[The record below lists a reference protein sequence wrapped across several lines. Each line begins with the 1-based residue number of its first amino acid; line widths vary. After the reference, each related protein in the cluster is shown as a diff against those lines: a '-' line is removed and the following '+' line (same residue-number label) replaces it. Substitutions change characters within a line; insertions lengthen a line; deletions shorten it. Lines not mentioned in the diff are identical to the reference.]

1 MSTFIP
7 PTPAVTKSA
16 EQHEEPSEQDSFN
29 HLLFKVLRLTSEQV
43 QDLNDW
49 MKHRGIPNVH
59 EIIVQNFRN
68 PHELKNDLQ
77 FIRDDQSCYIQSN
90 VMVSLSL
97 MTIYIKHLR
106 YLAKAKHFGPF
117 YYIQIDPQDY
127 DEWRIETPEEEIH
140 FHTPSKLGSPATPRS
155 MATSVASESYITLT
169 NFKKGIKRDASAY
182 PIFKNER
189 YYNTFI
195 RHFKATAKAQGLSTL
210 RDPNFTP
217 GSDEYEQ
224 QLFQE
229 QQDFLYS
236 VLISSLKTDFS
247 EALVKDHE
255 GDAQL
260 ILELLHEHH
269 TGNSQ
274 YSRSEINRITKY
286 LTNIKLDDT
295 WRGTNESFLMHYNDQ
310 LRLLDSLVDP
320 EEKLPDNTRVTFL
333 ESAVESVPDLR
344 PVKIT
349 DNVLQAQLDSTRPIT
364 YKSYF
369 DLLKD
374 AAFHLDQAT
383 KRGNKI
389 RRTNVHFSGPNDEGD
404 HQNPL
409 SDDLQAIQ
417 QEDVCSEPPEPLS
430 YSVFQ
435 SHFQGS
441 STSSTQKI
449 FLPKHIWEKLSKDQQ
464 QMIIDHNRSLPKSG
478 SSSILTPNKSPS
490 PLPHKPTP
498 QQTAKSQQVHTHQS
512 DESTADSTKIET
524 TPSDPLLAMVHQSIH
539 TSDDDPSDITKV
551 LSAKRSRQ
559 IQVCKHYIFQH
570 ANHTNNQLVDRGA
583 NGGLAGSDMRVIYK
597 THHKINISGI
607 DNHEVNGLDV
617 VTAATLLN
625 TSLGKV
631 IGIFNE
637 YAHLGKGSSIHSSGQ
652 LEWFKTH
659 VDDKSIKV
667 GGTQL
672 ITTLDGYSVPLL
684 IKDGLAYATSLGRPT
699 DHDMDS
705 YPHVFFTSPDEWD
718 PSVLD
723 HDPPPLDGLDPSQM
737 FDQPFGDPMFDAYGD
752 FNERIIAN
760 LNILLDAPPE
770 DCRSYTANL
779 HQSSSQEPDW
789 NALRPFFAWT
799 SPSSIQDTFN
809 VTTRHGIAPHTQDY
823 IKKHFKSRNP
833 VFNIPRRSEAVAT
846 DTIFS
851 DTPAVDDGSTMAQ
864 FFCGRD
870 TLVCDAYGIKSTKQF
885 INTLSDNIRKRGAMD
900 TLISDGGKYEISK
913 RVTDLLRSLFIKD
926 YQSEPYHQHQNKAE
940 NRFGLAKRYT
950 NTVMNTSGCPACCWL
965 LCLLYTCVGLNHLA
979 SPTLQ
984 GICPVQALEGTTPDI
999 SFLLHF
1005 SFYEPIYYR
1014 IDSSEPDLN
1023 FPSSSNEKKGYWVG
1037 FADNQGDSLTW
1048 RILTEATQKIIIRSG
1063 VRSAL
1068 RTTTN
1073 QRLAS
1078 SSGEGT
1084 TLPFPIPYLQQSSNS
1099 LPLDPIDASTSNFEH
1114 FVKSQSGEDEDHPI
1128 PMTNIDIPNLL
1139 GRSFLLSPED
1149 NGERYMAKIIDI
1161 DDHGQHLEDIK
1172 FKLKTSKDQAE
1183 EIMSYNQLMDYI
1195 QKGTNAEEDPDSL
1208 FKFRDIVAHQG
1219 PLESTDPN
1227 HKGSKYNVM
1236 VEWESGEITY
1246 EPLALISKD
1255 DPITCAVYA
1264 KKHDLLDTTGWKH
1277 LKRYAKTSKRF
1288 IRAVK
1293 QSRIRQVRASARY
1306 QHGFQVPRDYN
1317 DAMRLDKENGNTH
1330 WQDAMDLELTQIHE
1344 YKVFRDTGK
1353 AKFHN
1358 GKVVTPDGFQ
1368 KIRVH
1373 FVYAVKHDGRFKA
1386 RLVAD
1391 GHLTKEPVESIYSG
1405 VVSLR
1410 SLRMVVFLS
1419 QLNNLEIWGAD
1430 VGNAYLEAYTD
1441 EKLCIMAGPEFK
1453 ELQGHLLIMVKA
1465 LYGTRSGGARWHD
1478 RLFDILQELKFKPS
1492 KADPDVWMR
1501 PEPGGT
1507 CYEYIAVYV
1516 DDLAIAAK
1524 DPQAFCNELKRK
1536 YNLKLK
1542 GVGPLEYHLGCTY
1555 KKDPDGTLAADPR
1568 RYVNKILESYERMF
1582 NEKPRKSRPP
1592 LEGGDHPEL
1601 DTSEL
1606 CDDHQTKQF
1615 QTLIGQLQWLISLG
1629 RFDIA
1634 VHVMSLSRFR
1644 AQPRK
1649 GHLDRA
1655 KRIVGYLLFLPDGA
1669 IRFRTGEPDFSSL
1682 KDQEYDWTRSVYSGA
1697 CEQIPHD
1704 IPEPLGKHVQ
1714 TTHYV
1719 DANLHHDLATGKA
1732 VTAVLHFLNQTPID
1746 AYTKRQSTVETATYG
1761 SEFVAARTAVD
1772 QIIDIRT
1779 TLRYL
1784 GVPIRDMSYMFGD
1797 NRSVVTSSTIPNS
1810 TISKRHHLASYH
1822 RVREAI
1828 AAKFISFHWKDGK
1841 SNPADI
1847 LSKHWEFATVWP
1859 MLKPILFWRGDPATQ
1874 LKGSDRIPS
1883 TTPGAE
1889 PPRGAKDS
1897 GSARS
1902 HSTHLETSS
1911 QKRP

>member
-7 PTPAVTKSA
+7 PTPTATKSA

-49 MKHRGIPNVH
+49 MKHRGFPNVH

-68 PHELKNDLQ
+68 PHELKDDLQ
-77 FIRDDQSCYIQSN
+77 FIRESKTYYIQAN

-97 MTIYIKHLR
+97 MTTYIKHLR
-106 YLAKAKHFGPF
+106 YLAKAKHLGPF

-127 DEWRIETPEEEIH
+127 DEWRISTPKEEIH
-140 FHTPSKLGSPATPRS
+140 FQTPSKFGSPATPRS
-155 MATSVASESYITLT
+155 MATSEASESYITLT

-210 RDPNFTP
+210 MDPNFTP
-217 GSDEYEQ
+217 GSDEYGQ

-310 LRLLDSLVDP
+310 LRLLDSLADP

-344 PVKIT
+344 CVKIT

-539 TSDDDPSDITKV
+539 TSDDDASDITKV

-597 THHKINISGI
+597 THRKINISGI

-659 VDDKSIKV
+659 VDEKSIKV

-723 HDPPPLDGLDPSQM
+723 HDPPPLDGLDPSQVL
-737 FDQPFGDPMFDAYGD
+737 DQPFGDPMFDAYGD

-965 LCLLYTCVGLNHLA
+965 LCLQYICVVLNHLA

-1048 RILTEATQKIIIRSG
+1048 RILTEDTQKIIIRSG

-1084 TLPFPIPYLQQSSNS
+1084 TLPFPIPYPQQSSNS
-1099 LPLDPIDASTSNFEH
+1099 LPLDPIDASTSNFEQ

-1149 NGERYMAKIIDI
+1149 NGERYMAQIIDI

-1172 FKLKTSKDQAE
+1172 FKLKISKDQAE

-1195 QKGTNAEEDPDSL
+1195 QKGTDAEEDPDSL

-1277 LKRYAKTSKRF
+1277 LKRYAKTSKRL

-1293 QSRIRQVRASARY
+1293 QSRIRQVRASA
-1306 QHGFQVPRDYN
+1306 
-1317 DAMRLDKENGNTH
+1317 
-1330 WQDAMDLELTQIHE
+1330 
-1344 YKVFRDTGK
+1344 
-1353 AKFHN
+1353 
-1358 GKVVTPDGFQ
+1358 
-1368 KIRVH
+1368 
-1373 FVYAVKHDGRFKA
+1373 
-1386 RLVAD
+1386 
-1391 GHLTKEPVESIYSG
+1391 
-1405 VVSLR
+1405 
-1410 SLRMVVFLS
+1410 
-1419 QLNNLEIWGAD
+1419 
-1430 VGNAYLEAYTD
+1430 
-1441 EKLCIMAGPEFK
+1441 
-1453 ELQGHLLIMVKA
+1453 
-1465 LYGTRSGGARWHD
+1465 
-1478 RLFDILQELKFKPS
+1478 
-1492 KADPDVWMR
+1492 
-1501 PEPGGT
+1501 
-1507 CYEYIAVYV
+1507 
-1516 DDLAIAAK
+1516 
-1524 DPQAFCNELKRK
+1524 
-1536 YNLKLK
+1536 
-1542 GVGPLEYHLGCTY
+1542 
-1555 KKDPDGTLAADPR
+1555 
-1568 RYVNKILESYERMF
+1568 
-1582 NEKPRKSRPP
+1582 
-1592 LEGGDHPEL
+1592 
-1601 DTSEL
+1601 
-1606 CDDHQTKQF
+1606 
-1615 QTLIGQLQWLISLG
+1615 
-1629 RFDIA
+1629 
-1634 VHVMSLSRFR
+1634 
-1644 AQPRK
+1644 
-1649 GHLDRA
+1649 
-1655 KRIVGYLLFLPDGA
+1655 
-1669 IRFRTGEPDFSSL
+1669 
-1682 KDQEYDWTRSVYSGA
+1682 
-1697 CEQIPHD
+1697 
-1704 IPEPLGKHVQ
+1704 
-1714 TTHYV
+1714 
-1719 DANLHHDLATGKA
+1719 
-1732 VTAVLHFLNQTPID
+1732 
-1746 AYTKRQSTVETATYG
+1746 
-1761 SEFVAARTAVD
+1761 
-1772 QIIDIRT
+1772 
-1779 TLRYL
+1779 
-1784 GVPIRDMSYMFGD
+1784 
-1797 NRSVVTSSTIPNS
+1797 
-1810 TISKRHHLASYH
+1810 
-1822 RVREAI
+1822 
-1828 AAKFISFHWKDGK
+1828 
-1841 SNPADI
+1841 
-1847 LSKHWEFATVWP
+1847 
-1859 MLKPILFWRGDPATQ
+1859 
-1874 LKGSDRIPS
+1874 
-1883 TTPGAE
+1883 
-1889 PPRGAKDS
+1889 
-1897 GSARS
+1897 
-1902 HSTHLETSS
+1902 
-1911 QKRP
+1911 